1 MCAML
6 NAPSS
11 RYCAAALQRLRRVRR
26 SSSSRSEQLCLV
38 GRRATMDRMIPIVI
52 LRRSVDEQ
60 AAAERIVAVNHPVQ
74 PIENAQ

>member
-1 MCAML
+1 
-6 NAPSS
+6 
-11 RYCAAALQRLRRVRR
+11 
-26 SSSSRSEQLCLV
+26 
-38 GRRATMDRMIPIVI
+38 MDRMIPIVI